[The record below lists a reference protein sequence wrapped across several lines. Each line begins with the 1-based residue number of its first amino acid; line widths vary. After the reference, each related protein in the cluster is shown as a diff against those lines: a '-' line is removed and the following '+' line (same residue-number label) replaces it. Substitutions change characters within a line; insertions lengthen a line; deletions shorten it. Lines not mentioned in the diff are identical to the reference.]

1 MLERAFSCESDAV
14 SGVLGRNNEGDR
26 SEQFLHELTFF
37 GRFDLKKKR
46 CSNRCFRELS
56 MTNRSTIQNN
66 FREFTRSLQPI
77 KHGGILHADDERD
90 CADRIA
96 YELTDCF
103 PRLRPNL

>member
-46 CSNRCFRELS
+46 CSNRCFRELR
-56 MTNRSTIQNN
+56 MIDRLTIQNN
-66 FREFTRSLQPI
+66 FPEFTSFLQPM
-77 KHGGILHADDERD
+77 KHGRILMARTNST
-90 CADRIA
+90 ARTVSPSNLLIA
-96 YELTDCF
+96 SA
-103 PRLRPNL
+103 